1 MKKRFYKCGL
11 TAREHSAEE
20 NKPWRLRSNVSLE
33 NLVLTQ
39 TKGAFQGNIGDTER
53 FSCFAPLTYI
63 GEKA

>member
-1 MKKRFYKCGL
+1 MMKRFCTCGL

-20 NKPWRLRSNVSLE
+20 NKPWCLRSNVSLE

-39 TKGAFQGNIGDTER
+39 TKGAFQGNIGYSER
-53 FSCFAPLTYI
+53 FSCFAPFSYI

>member
-20 NKPWRLRSNVSLE
+20 N
-33 NLVLTQ
+33 LVLTQ
-39 TKGAFQGNIGDTER
+39 TKGAFA
-53 FSCFAPLTYI
+53 SFAYI